1 MIKYMNSIKVK
12 LIGMITLMMVAV
24 SVTIG
29 IVSVNYFN
37 DAYQEELNTRL
48 TDLVATKSEL
58 IEGEL
63 REASLVGTMIAGNGE
78 MIDLLQG
85 DESVRDTVYDY
96 VVNQYDNAD
105 GIVEMVLL
113 TDGEGNIVL
122 SNTASEM
129 DLNVA
134 SRAYFQ
140 EMMATG
146 EGAYSDVI
154 VSQATGVPVI
164 AMIAPIKTDGEII
177 GSIITTVPFDSISAQ
192 VASIKVFDDGYAYL
206 ADLDGLLVSHP
217 DESMVMAT
225 NVHSLNVP
233 EVTAMIDNIGNVQE
247 DQIFY
252 TYTGTEKF
260 AQFKTVGKWV
270 LVVTAN
276 YDEYMA
282 TSRTVSTAIQ
292 RLMILCVIVAGIASA
307 IFANYMIIRPLI
319 KVRTEMQYAGEG
331 DLTRQY
337 SSNRKD
343 EIGDIEMSFIAMK
356 DKLKALICVIGDKSM
371 DMNAAS
377 QELSATV
384 EEVNGR
390 IGDATLATQEIAA
403 GMEETAAAIEQISS
417 NGMEIKDYS
426 TELSGEAGNGHDNVL
441 QITERAKEMKKGAL
455 KSEEEATRI
464 YKERQKRI
472 LAALDKG
479 EVVGEI
485 KTISDAI
492 QSISDEINLLALN
505 AAIEAARAGE
515 HGKGFAVVADEV
527 RKLAEESS
535 NSVEKINTLIVQV
548 NEAFGEV
555 AKESSALLTFIDDKV
570 IKDYKTLVDAGEQ
583 YLDDA
588 DYMRSLMEDFD
599 GDAKKIAYAMG
610 EISEAITSVAAAI
623 QQATSSSGT
632 ISNHMDDMIAEIN
645 DVTDVANGQAAL
657 AEDLNT
663 SVHVFSV

>member
-1 MIKYMNSIKVK
+1 
-12 LIGMITLMMVAV
+12 MV
-24 SVTIG
+24 
-29 IVSVNYFN
+29 
-37 DAYQEELNTRL
+37 
-48 TDLVATKSEL
+48 
-58 IEGEL
+58 
-63 REASLVGTMIAGNGE
+63 AGNGE
-78 MIDLLQG
+78 MVALLQG
-85 DESVRDTVYDY
+85 DESFRESVFSYLAA
-96 VVNQYDNAD
+96 QYDNAD
-105 GIVEMVLL
+105 GIVEMILL
-113 TDGEGNIVL
+113 TDAEGNILL
-122 SNTASEM
+122 SNSASEM
-129 DLNVA
+129 SLNIA
-134 SRAYFQ
+134 SRGYFQ

-146 EGAYSDVI
+146 EAAYSDVI
-154 VSQATGVPVI
+154 VSQATGAEVI
-164 AMIAPIKTDGEII
+164 AMIAPIKVAGGIV
-177 GSIITTVPFDSISAQ
+177 GSIITTVPFDAITAQ
-192 VASIKVFDDGYAYL
+192 VDSIQVFDNGYGYL
-206 ADLDGLLVSHP
+206 ATQDGLLVAYP
-217 DESMVMAT
+217 DQSKVMET
-225 NVHSLNVP
+225 NLRSLDVP
-233 EVTAMIDNIGNVQE
+233 EITGMLDGIADVQE
-247 DQIFY
+247 DRIFY
-252 TYTGTEKF
+252 TYDGIEKF
-260 AQFKTVGKWV
+260 AQYKTVGKWV

-282 TSRTVSTAIQ
+282 TSRTVTKAIQ
-292 RLMILCVIVAGIASA
+292 RLMILCVIVAGISA
-307 IFANYMIIRPLI
+307 AVFANYMIIRPLR
-319 KVRTEMQYAGEG
+319 KVRTEMQYAGDG

-337 SSNRKD
+337 STTRKD

-356 DKLKALICVIGDKSM
+356 DKLKGLIGVIGEKSM

-390 IGDATLATQEIAA
+390 ISDATMATQEIAA
-403 GMEETAAAIEQISS
+403 GMEETAAAIEQIST

-426 TELSGEAGNGHDNVL
+426 TDLSGEAGSGHDNVL
-441 QITERAKEMKKGAL
+441 QITERAKEMKAGAL

-464 YKERQKRI
+464 YRERQKSI
-472 LAALDKG
+472 LLALDKG
-479 EVVGEI
+479 QVVGEI

-515 HGKGFAVVADEV
+515 HGRGFAVVADEV

-535 NSVEKINTLIVQV
+535 ASVGKINTLILQV

-555 AKESSALLTFIDDKV
+555 AKESSALLGFIDDKV
-570 IKDYKTLVDAGEQ
+570 IKDYKTLVKAGEQ

-588 DYMRSLMEDFD
+588 DYMRALMQGFD

-645 DVTDVANGQAAL
+645 DVTDVANGQAML

-663 SVHVFSV
+663 SVHIFSV